1 MQEQKAIKNPYKV
14 LILDLTKGEVTVE
27 EVPKDAIRKFLGGKG
42 LAYYFLNK
50 ILKDPIPDP
59 LSPENP
65 IIFMTGPLTGT
76 GAPLSGRFNAVS
88 RSPLTGLFGSSSC
101 GGHFGTALKTNGYM
115 GFILKGSAEKPVK
128 ILIDGSDVKI
138 EPAEDLWGKTTS
150 ETMKLLGIKPKD
162 GTLAIGPAGENL
174 VKFACIR
181 SGERF
186 LGRLGFGAILGS
198 KKVKAIVVKHQEV
211 KILPEDVKKLDKYK
225 KLALKK
231 IKENHFTR
239 LYSRFGTNTNIL
251 YSKEAKILPVKNFSQ
266 LDAPEEVYNNSG
278 PYIEKNFEL
287 KPNPCSACTIACGHK
302 MKLDDRWVHVPEYE
316 TNALFGPNLM
326 IFDVRKTA
334 EINEIC
340 NELGLDTISTAVT
353 IGYLMEAEE
362 KGIVKSGLKF
372 GDAEKVKEFVKDIA
386 YRKGELANLAG
397 EGSKFLSEKFGGKDF
412 AIQVKGLELAAYD
425 PRNSVGH
432 GLSYAVANRGGCHLS
447 APLFPVE
454 AYFGFMDPHKP
465 KGKAEMV
472 IFMENLFNVINS
484 ITTCVFTTFAY
495 ILEDPVIKLTPPKV
509 IKILMENLTSITKEF
524 LNVSIY
530 KGLFEGASGIRLTKK
545 EFLEAGERIHL
556 LERYLNV
563 KAGLGPEQDTLPER
577 FLKELKPV
585 PLKEMLM
592 DYYEKR
598 GYDSKGAPD
607 TEKLRRLG
615 IELH

>member
-1 MQEQKAIKNPYKV
+1 MQGLKTIENPLKV
-14 LILDLTKGEVTVE
+14 LTIDLFSGEVTSE
-27 EVPKDAIRKFLGGKG
+27 IVPKEVIQRFLGGKG
-42 LAYYFLNK
+42 LAYFLLNR
-50 ILKDPIPDP
+50 ILKGKIPDP
-59 LSPENP
+59 FSPENP
-65 IIFMTGPLTGT
+65 ILFMTGPLTGT

-101 GGHFGTALKTNGYM
+101 GGPFGVALKTCGYI
-115 GFILKGSAEKPVK
+115 GLVIKGASSKPVK
-128 ILIDGSDVKI
+128 VVIDGEAVSI

-150 ETMKLLGIKPKD
+150 ETIEALGAKPKD
-162 GTLAIGPAGENL
+162 GTLVIGPAGENL

-186 LGRLGFGAILGS
+186 LGRLGFGAVLGS
-198 KKVKAIVVKHQEV
+198 KKVKAIFVKHQNV
-211 KILPEDVKKLDKYK
+211 KTLPGNPKKLEKFK
-225 KLALKK
+225 RLALKK

-266 LDAPEEVYNNSG
+266 LEAPDLVYKNSG

-287 KPNPCSACTIACGHK
+287 KPNPCSACSIACGHK
-302 MKLDDRWVHVPEYE
+302 MKLDERWVHVPEYE
-316 TNALFGPNLM
+316 TNALFGPNLL

-362 KGIVKSGLKF
+362 KGIIKSGLKF

-386 YRKGELANLAG
+386 FRKTELASLAG
-397 EGSKFLSEKFGGKDF
+397 EGTRFLSEKFGGKEF

-425 PRNSVGH
+425 PRNAVGH
-432 GLSYAVANRGGCHLS
+432 GLSYSVANRGGCHLS
-447 APLFPVE
+447 APIFPVE
-454 AYFGFMDPHKP
+454 AYFGFMDPNKP
-465 KGKAEMV
+465 QGKAEIV

-484 ITTCVFTTFAY
+484 IPTCVFTTFAY
-495 ILEDPVIKLTPPKV
+495 MLEDPIIKLTPPKA
-509 IKILMENLTSITKEF
+509 IKLLMENLTSVTKEF
-524 LNVSIY
+524 LNISIY
-530 KGLFEGASGIRLTKK
+530 KGLFEGASGIDLSSK
-545 EFLEAGERIHL
+545 ELLEAGERIHL

-563 KAGLGPEQDTLPER
+563 KAGLTPDKDTLPER

-585 PLKEMLM
+585 PLEEMLTE
-592 DYYEKR
+592 YYRKR
-598 GYDSKGAPD
+598 GYDPKGAPK
-607 TEKLRRLG
+607 EERLRRLD
-615 IELH
+615 IEVY